1 MPPDRENPGAGAV
14 VKADTAGNPPLYSM
28 NKEQRNALIT
38 GILVLAVML
47 GAGMLLTAHATIRS
61 IVFIG
66 LLLLAAVG
74 CIVEAHV
81 NKQKKRHA
89 PRTDSSDTTTRKK

>member
-1 MPPDRENPGAGAV
+1 MPPDRGNPGAGAV
-14 VKADTAGNPPLYSM
+14 VKADTADNLPLEEM
-28 NKEQRNALIT
+28 NKEQRNALLT

-47 GAGMLLTAHATIRS
+47 GAGMVLTAHPTIRS

-74 CIVEAHV
+74 CIVESHV

-89 PRTDSSDTTTRKK
+89 PRTDPTDATMRKK